1 VSEKVLETKLIKVR
15 SDEDGDDQI
24 IEEKILTPS
33 SFVIKKTKLGVI
45 DQLKTPNNKNPQFA
59 VSIPVNHETTTTPK
73 AKPLT
78 PTKIRQLPIVNATN
92 IIQMMALQTNSRE
105 LTKTNNNSD
114 EAIFLSEST
123 CILDQT
129 NGHMN
134 TTVDMDTRSNKS
146 SSGSDSRLNSTS
158 NTNGNGF
165 LRMAHFKVLAQFQS
179 DQENLIRQ
187 HYRHHFAKVHNEQH

>member
-1 VSEKVLETKLIKVR
+1 MIKVR
-15 SDEDGDDQI
+15 SDEGDDDQI
-24 IEEKILTPS
+24 IEEKILSPS

-45 DQLKTPNNKNPQFA
+45 DQLKTPNNKNSHFA
-59 VSIPVNHETTTTPK
+59 VSIPVNHETTK

-92 IIQMMALQTNSRE
+92 IMQMMALQSNSRE
-105 LTKTNNNSD
+105 ISKTNNNSD

-123 CILDQT
+123 CILDHA

-134 TTVDMDTRSNKS
+134 TTVDMDARSNKS

-158 NTNGNGF
+158 NANGNGF
-165 LRMAHFKVLAQFQS
+165 LRTAHFKVLAQFQS
-179 DQENLIRQ
+179 EQENLIRQ